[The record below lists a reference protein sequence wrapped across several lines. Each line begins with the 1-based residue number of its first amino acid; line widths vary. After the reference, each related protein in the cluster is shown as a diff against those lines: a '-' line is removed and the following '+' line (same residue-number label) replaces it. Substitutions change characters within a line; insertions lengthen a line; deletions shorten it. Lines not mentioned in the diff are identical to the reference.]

1 MYPYRMSHFK
11 NNPKQRTLENQITL
25 EARENERTLAKT
37 QQ

>member
-1 MYPYRMSHFK
+1 MSHFK
-11 NNPKQRTLENQITL
+11 NNPKQGTLENQTTL